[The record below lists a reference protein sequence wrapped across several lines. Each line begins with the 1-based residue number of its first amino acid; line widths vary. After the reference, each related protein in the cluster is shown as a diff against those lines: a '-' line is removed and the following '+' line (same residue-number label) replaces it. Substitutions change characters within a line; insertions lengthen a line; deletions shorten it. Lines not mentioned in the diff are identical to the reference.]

1 MKRRLAVI
9 LMADMV
15 DYSRLME
22 ADQAGA
28 IGLVREL
35 RERWL
40 EPEAEKRGGEV
51 LKRMG
56 DGWIIA
62 FNSVTDAVETA
73 QTVQTALSGHGQI
86 QLRIASHLGEIADD
100 GTDIYGSGI
109 NITARLQIEAPPG
122 GVMISEDLHR
132 QLDARLAQ
140 GFADAGAFTLKN
152 IDRPVTGF
160 QWRPAAR
167 NRAAANEVP
176 VIGIEPLTA
185 MPDTAE
191 ARDAAVDLQEQ
202 LVHNLSRRTGI
213 RVLAMDGE
221 VETTPTYV
229 LRGRLRSRGDTAKA
243 TLSLI
248 LRATGQV
255 TWSRV
260 FEGRADDLLS
270 LSDLAA
276 ERADNDLRVEI
287 NAFDGERLTELPDE
301 ALSASELRTRA
312 AHLFYS
318 TTVEGYERALG
329 LLDRALR
336 LAPGNAMSL
345 AMWAHARARLTA
357 ARFETLDPADLAQI
371 AARADEAVQAA
382 PRSDFA
388 FKVRAEVRLDLLGD
402 VDGARRAIARVK
414 QINPGYTL
422 LHLVEA
428 GTELATG
435 AYDRAVEVM
444 ERGLARS
451 EQDPFRPGWSYA
463 TSVACLLAGRLE
475 DALRHIEDAIELR
488 PGCPVYWLLLAEIR
502 ARAGAP
508 SDAAEARARAAGLP
522 DGPDILAP
530 WLPLPAAEQGL
541 MADLAP
547 TGVASA

>member
-167 NRAAANEVP
+167 NRAVADEVP

-185 MPDTAE
+185 MPDTADTRE
-191 ARDAAVDLQEQ
+191 AAADLQEQ
-202 LVHNLSRRTGI
+202 LVHKLSRRTGI

-221 VETTPTYV
+221 GEANPTYV

-248 LRATGQV
+248 LRATGRV
-255 TWSRV
+255 SWSRV

-318 TTVEGYERALG
+318 TTVEGYERALD

-414 QINPGYTL
+414 KINPGYTL
-422 LHLVEA
+422 LYLVEA

-522 DGPDILAP
+522 DGPDMLAP

-541 MADLAP
+541 MAALAP